1 MVKAITVAPSAD
13 GWMVKSEAF
22 DNEMFF
28 RSGAS
33 AETAAR
39 DLGTKIAGAG
49 AAVEIQVLLRDG
61 TVGGRFVCV
70 SADRLSAGGPPD
82 HVR

>member
-39 DLGTKIAGAG
+39 DLGTKIACAG
-49 AAVEIQVLLRDG
+49 AAVEI
-61 TVGGRFVCV
+61 
-70 SADRLSAGGPPD
+70 
-82 HVR
+82 